1 MISFMLISFLL
12 SLLLIP
18 SLLTKPNSIFHLSG
32 NLRPSSHTKLYPV
45 SFAYLISASKGDV
58 GRLQRTLTALYHP
71 ANYYLLHLDLKASPS
86 ERAQLSEFISKH
98 PTFTKIGNVWI
109 VGKSNIVTYRGP
121 TMLSTTLHAMA
132 ILLRSCQWD
141 WFINLSASDYPLIT
155 QDGKFHKTTMLVF
168 GNLTHFCN
176 DSSQTPFTD
185 LIVAFSKLPRDLN
198 FIQHSSHLGW
208 KM

>member
-1 MISFMLISFLL
+1 MISFILTSLLL

-18 SLLTKPNSIFHLSG
+18 SLLTKPNSTFHLAG
-32 NLRPSSHTKLYPV
+32 HLRPSSHTKLYPV
-45 SFAYLISASKGDV
+45 TFAYLISASKGDV
-58 GRLQRTLTALYHP
+58 DRLQRSLTALYHP

-86 ERAQLSEFISKH
+86 ERARLSEFISKH
-98 PTFTKIGNVWI
+98 PTFTQTGNVWI
-109 VGKSNIVTYRGP
+109 IGKSNVVTYRGP

-155 QDGKFHKTTMLVF
+155 QDGKFLKTTRLAL
-168 GNLTHFCN
+168 GNLNNCCN

-185 LIVAFSKLPRDLN
+185 LIAAFSKLPRDLN